1 MNDDQGI
8 LQLVRD
14 DLACYAA
21 AMWPRFELA
30 AHHQLIVER
39 LEAVERGKLTRL
51 MISLPPRHG
60 KSLLASQIFP
70 AWYLGRHPDR
80 DIITATYGQDL
91 SDRFGRRV
99 RNMVS
104 EPLHLAIFPEFR
116 LAKDLA
122 SIRQFSTI
130 AGGSYYAVGRGGAIT
145 GRGADLLLIDDPLKD
160 QEEARSDVIRRALHE
175 WYAAVAYTRLQPGG
189 GHSFD
194 LHALA

>member
-1 MNDDQGI
+1 MNDDQEI
-8 LQLVRD
+8 LPLVRD
-14 DLACYAA
+14 DLACYAV

-39 LEAVERGKLTRL
+39 LEAVERGEITRL

-80 DIITATYGQDL
+80 EIITATYGQEL

-104 EPLHLAIFPEFR
+104 DPLHLAIFPEFR
-116 LAKDLA
+116 LANDLA
-122 SIRQFSTI
+122 SMRQFSTI
-130 AGGSYYAVGRGGAIT
+130 AGGSYLCRRSWRRHHRPRRRSI
-145 GRGADLLLIDDPLKD
+145 AD
-160 QEEARSDVIRRALHE
+160 R
-175 WYAAVAYTRLQPGG
+175 
-189 GHSFD
+189 
-194 LHALA
+194 